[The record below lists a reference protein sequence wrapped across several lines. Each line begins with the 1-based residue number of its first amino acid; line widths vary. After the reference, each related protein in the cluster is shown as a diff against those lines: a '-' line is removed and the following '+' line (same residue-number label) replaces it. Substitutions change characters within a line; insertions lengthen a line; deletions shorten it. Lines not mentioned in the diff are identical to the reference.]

1 MTDKTQTII
10 PPSDVA
16 INVAV
21 YMERLDSYI
30 SGQSRLNKTLV
41 QSVDKL
47 NTKVN
52 DLQDWKHQV
61 HGAKAGSI
69 AVGVLIF
76 HTVLILGAMTGLVS
90 WANSR

>member
-1 MTDKTQTII
+1 MKENI
-10 PPSDVA
+10 DVTL
-16 INVAV
+16 AV
-21 YMERLDSYI
+21 YTERLDSYI

-41 QSVDKL
+41 DSVDKL